1 MAIQHTHTLLI
12 HIDLGSGLS
21 LSLLTKK
28 SKLFFSIFDFGG
40 QFFFL
45 VMKVIHIGNIFPY
58 FFLLVINQNTNIDI
72 VSNIA

>member
-28 SKLFFSIFDFGG
+28 SKTFFSQFLIFGG
-40 QFFFL
+40 QFGDESDSYWKYFSIFFS
-45 VMKVIHIGNIFPY
+45 
-58 FFLLVINQNTNIDI
+58 VINQNTNIDI